1 MTGTVTIYDAEASDQ
16 VKSRAKSSIY
26 PIGFAGGT
34 ASTGIIGEVYDSPS
48 LSMTPQDPQ
57 HAQVY
62 YGGYKQE
69 LDYGDELLIK
79 LLLLNLWKQ
88 PETDVE
94 EGGGVYAPPRRRQI
108 LFSQEVTLRVADLP
122 QRRPYI
128 SPVMLVSEEDGAGR
142 D

>member
-1 MTGTVTIYDAEASDQ
+1 MTITVSNYEVEASDQ
-16 VKSRAKSSIY
+16 VRSRPKWPIYSIA
-26 PIGFAGGT
+26 FAGVT
-34 ASTGIIGEVYDSPS
+34 ASAGIIGEVYEFPS

-62 YGGYKQE
+62 YRSCKQE
-69 LDYGDELLIK
+69 PEYGDELLIK
-79 LLLLNLWKQ
+79 FLLLDPWKR